1 MEFITPREDMILM
14 TQQWTGERYEDG
26 RPKVP
31 DSILKRFEKIKTEEA
46 WGVLH
51 RRGYRYQFNG
61 DMKRVHDDGRML
73 IGRALTA
80 VMVPT
85 RPDVHMN
92 MLRHGREDKG
102 FKGFFNQWSIECLQ
116 ENDVLVVDMNDKVVY
131 GTYVG
136 GNLSTAIKSK
146 TKNPHGGAV
155 IWGGI
160 RDLQQIVEIPDFQ
173 IYYRGVD
180 PTPIGDVMLSGINKP
195 CAIGDAIC
203 MPGDVVLGTMS
214 GVLFIPAH
222 LAEAACIA
230 GEKEQCRDLF
240 GFERLA
246 QGIYTSA
253 QIDTRWTEAIME
265 DFLEWFRTSPKAADY
280 QHLTW
285 EDEIALSKLK
295 NVTDFA
301 GFIAPPEYDV

>member
-61 DMKRVHDDGRML
+61 NMKRVHDDGRML

-102 FKGFFNQWSIECLQ
+102 FKGFFNRITVNQDEITVFCPGLDKAGIHIVFG
-116 ENDVLVVDMNDKVVY
+116 ENDVIHAIFLLFVVVV
-131 GTYVG
+131 V
-136 GNLSTAIKSK
+136 
-146 TKNPHGGAV
+146 
-155 IWGGI
+155 
-160 RDLQQIVEIPDFQ
+160 R
-173 IYYRGVD
+173 
-180 PTPIGDVMLSGINKP
+180 
-195 CAIGDAIC
+195 
-203 MPGDVVLGTMS
+203 
-214 GVLFIPAH
+214 
-222 LAEAACIA
+222 
-230 GEKEQCRDLF
+230 
-240 GFERLA
+240 
-246 QGIYTSA
+246 
-253 QIDTRWTEAIME
+253 
-265 DFLEWFRTSPKAADY
+265 FRSFRVQD
-280 QHLTW
+280 
-285 EDEIALSKLK
+285 
-295 NVTDFA
+295 NR
-301 GFIAPPEYDV
+301 